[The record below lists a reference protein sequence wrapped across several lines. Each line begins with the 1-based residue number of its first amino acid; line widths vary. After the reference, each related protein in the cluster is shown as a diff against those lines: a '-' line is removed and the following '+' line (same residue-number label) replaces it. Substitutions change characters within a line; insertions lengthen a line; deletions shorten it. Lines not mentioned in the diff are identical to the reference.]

1 MADSPND
8 VIVNK
13 IAKNLD
19 EHPEK
24 VEGLQA
30 VYLFDITGDDGGK
43 WTLTCDGAKGTI
55 TEGVEGEPQ
64 CTITMEAAD
73 FVEMIGGDLNPQ
85 MAFMT
90 GKLKVQGDIGLA
102 LKIQAILA

>member
-1 MADSPND
+1 MADTAKD
-8 VIVNK
+8 EILNK
-13 IAKNLD
+13 IAKNLE

-30 VYLFDITGDDGGK
+30 IYLFDITGDGGGQY
-43 WTLTCDGAKGTI
+43 TLTCDGTTGTI
-55 TEGVEGEPQ
+55 AEGVEGEPQ
-64 CTITMEAAD
+64 CTITMVDED
-73 FVEMIGGDLNPQ
+73 FVEMIGGALNPQ

-102 LKIQAILA
+102 LKIQAILS